1 MKKLLLAA
9 ALFCAT
15 TAQAQQLTATERKLI
30 ASVQQRMPQAE
41 KLLEQVVNINSG
53 TLNVAGVRAVGA
65 VFQKEFDA
73 LGFKTEWVAMPASMQ
88 RAGHLVAQRQ
98 GKKGKRLFLIGHL
111 DTVFELDMPFTK
123 YTRLND
129 STATGQGVN
138 DMKGGDVVILAALQA
153 LAANGLLKDAS
164 ITAYFTGD
172 EERGGHGPEA
182 RADFIA
188 RAKEAQVALAFEN
201 AIDLHTV
208 ATARRGSSNWQL
220 KTVGTAAHS
229 STIFKPAVGYG
240 AIYEVARILNS
251 FRETLSQEQYLT
263 FNPGL
268 IVGGSEVSYDE
279 AKARGEVVGKTNII
293 APSAAVA
300 GDLRFLTE
308 TQKEAART
316 KMRAI
321 VGQSLAGTHAEITF
335 TDGLPSMPPTPGNQ
349 RLADLANQ
357 ASRDLGLGPVVAGD
371 PGSRGAGD
379 ISYVAQYLDCLDG
392 LGAPGKGA
400 RAGRNHQFARV
411 SEAGRAHGAHD
422 LPAHAVGSLGLFIL
436 CSRLRNGACALAA
449 SNEASRSQ

>member
-1 MKKLLLAA
+1 MKKFLFAA
-9 ALFCAT
+9 AFLGCYA
-15 TAQAQQLTATERKLI
+15 AQAQTLTATERKI
-30 ASVQQRMPQAE
+30 VASVQQHMPQTE
-41 KLLEQVVNINSG
+41 QLLAQVVNINSG
-53 TLNVAGVRAVGA
+53 TLNVAGVRAVGTI
-65 VFQKEFDA
+65 FQQEFDA

-88 RAGHLVAQRQ
+88 RAGHLVAQRK

-111 DTVFELDMPFTK
+111 DTVFELDMPAGK

-153 LAANGLLKDAS
+153 LQANGLLQDVS

-172 EERGGHGPEA
+172 EERGGPGPEA
-182 RADFIA
+182 RADFV
-188 RAKEAQVALAFEN
+188 AKAKAAEVALAFEN

-208 ATARRGSSNWQL
+208 ATARRGSSSWQL
-220 KTVGTAAHS
+220 KTGGTAAHS

-240 AIYEVARILNS
+240 AIYEAARILNS

-279 AKARGEVVGKTNII
+279 AKAHGEVTGKTNII
-293 APSAAVA
+293 APTATVT

-308 TQKEAART
+308 AQKDAARA

-321 VGQSLAGTHAEITF
+321 VAQHLAGTTAEITF
-335 TDGLPSMPPTPGNQ
+335 TDGLPGMPPTPGNQ
-349 RLADLANQ
+349 RLAALTDQ
-357 ASRDLGLGPVVAGD
+357 ASRDLGLGPVAAGD

-400 RAGRNHQFARV
+400 HAPGEIINLKEFPLLIERAA
-411 SEAGRAHGAHD
+411 
-422 LPAHAVGSLGLFIL
+422 LLIY
-436 CSRLRNGACALAA
+436 RLTR
-449 SNEASRSQ
+449 

>member
-1 MKKLLLAA
+1 MLKKLLFAA
-9 ALFCAT
+9 AYLGGHA
-15 TAQAQQLTATERKLI
+15 AQAQQLSATERKLV
-30 ASVQQRMPQAE
+30 ASVRQRLPQTE
-41 KLLEQVVNINSG
+41 KLLERVVNINSG
-53 TLNVAGVRAVGA
+53 TLNVAGVREVGA
-65 VFQKEFDA
+65 VFRKEFDA

-88 RAGHLVAQRQ
+88 RAGHLVAQHP
-98 GKKGKRLFLIGHL
+98 GKKGKKLFLVGHL

-188 RAKEAQVALAFEN
+188 RAKTADVALAFEN

-208 ATARRGSSNWQL
+208 ATARRGSSSWQL
-220 KTVGTAAHS
+220 KTVGKAAHS

-240 AIYEVARILNS
+240 AIYEAARILNS
-251 FRETLSQEQYLT
+251 FREMLSQEQYLT

-268 IVGGSEVSYDE
+268 IVGGSEVTYNE
-279 AKARGEVVGKTNII
+279 AQARGEAVGKTNII

-300 GDLRFLTE
+300 GDLRFLSE
-308 TQKEAART
+308 AQKEAARA

-321 VGQSLAGTHAEITF
+321 VAQNLAGTSAEITF

-349 RLADLANQ
+349 RLADLASQ
-357 ASRDLGLGPVVAGD
+357 ASRDLGYGPVVAGD

-379 ISYVAQYLDCLDG
+379 ISYLAQYLDCLDG

-400 RAGRNHQFARV
+400 
-411 SEAGRAHGAHD
+411 
-422 LPAHAVGSLGLFIL
+422 HAPGETINLKDFPKLIERTAL
-436 CSRLRNGACALAA
+436 LLYRLTR
-449 SNEASRSQ
+449 

>member
-1 MKKLLLAA
+1 
-9 ALFCAT
+9 
-15 TAQAQQLTATERKLI
+15 
-30 ASVQQRMPQAE
+30 MPQTE

-53 TLNVAGVRAVGA
+53 TLNLAGVREVGE
-65 VFQKEFDA
+65 VFRKEFDA

-88 RAGHLVAQRQ
+88 RAGHLVAQHK

-123 YTRLND
+123 FTHLND

-138 DMKGGDVVILAALQA
+138 DMKGGDVIILAALQA
-153 LAANGLLKDAS
+153 LQANGLLKDAS

-172 EERGGHGPEA
+172 EERGAGPEA

-220 KTVGTAAHS
+220 KTFGTAAHS
-229 STIFKPAVGYG
+229 SGIFKPTVGYG
-240 AIYEVARILNS
+240 AIYEAARILNS

-268 IVGGSEVSYDE
+268 IVGGSEVMYDQ

-293 APSAAVA
+293 APTAAVA

-308 TQKEAART
+308 AQKEAARA

-321 VGQSLAGTHAEITF
+321 VARNLAGTKAEITF
-335 TDGLPSMPPTPGNQ
+335 TDGIPGMAPTPGNQ
-349 RLADLANQ
+349 KLADLADQ
-357 ASRDLGLGPVVAGD
+357 ASRDLGFGPVVAGD
-371 PGSRGAGD
+371 PGARGAGD
-379 ISYVAQYLDCLDG
+379 VSYVAQYLDCLDG

-400 RAGRNHQFARV
+400 
-411 SEAGRAHGAHD
+411 
-422 LPAHAVGSLGLFIL
+422 HAPGETINLKEFPKLVERTALMLY
-436 CSRLRNGACALAA
+436 RLTR
-449 SNEASRSQ
+449 

>member
-1 MKKLLLAA
+1 VQKLLLAA
-9 ALFCAT
+9 AFLCSYA
-15 TAQAQQLTATERKLI
+15 AQAQKLTPTERKLI
-30 ASVQQRMPQAE
+30 ASVQQHMPQTE

-53 TLNVAGVRAVGA
+53 TLNVAGVREVGTI
-65 VFQKEFDA
+65 FQKEFDA

-88 RAGHLVAQRQ
+88 RAGHLVAQHK

-123 YTRLND
+123 YTHLND

-138 DMKGGDVVILAALQA
+138 DMKGGDVIILAALQA
-153 LAANGLLKDAS
+153 LQANGLLKDAS

-172 EERGGHGPEA
+172 EERGAGSEA

-220 KTVGTAAHS
+220 KTTGTAAHS
-229 STIFKPAVGYG
+229 SGIFKPTVGYG
-240 AIYEVARILNS
+240 AIYEAARILNS

-268 IVGGSEVSYDE
+268 IVGGSEVMYDQ

-293 APSAAVA
+293 SPTAAVA

-308 TQKEAART
+308 AQKEAART

-321 VGQSLAGTHAEITF
+321 VAQNLAGTKAEITF
-335 TDGLPSMPPTPGNQ
+335 TDGIPGMAPTPGNQ
-349 RLADLANQ
+349 RLADLADQ
-357 ASRDLGLGPVVAGD
+357 TSRDLGFGPVVAGD
-371 PGSRGAGD
+371 PGARGAGD
-379 ISYVAQYLDCLDG
+379 VSYVAQYLDCLDG

-400 RAGRNHQFARV
+400 HAPGETIDLKAFPKLVERAA
-411 SEAGRAHGAHD
+411 
-422 LPAHAVGSLGLFIL
+422 LMIY
-436 CSRLRNGACALAA
+436 RLTR
-449 SNEASRSQ
+449 

>member
-9 ALFCAT
+9 ALLGYHAAP
-15 TAQAQQLTATERKLI
+15 AQKLTATERKI
-30 ASVQQRMPQAE
+30 VASVQQRLPQTE
-41 KLLEQVVNINSG
+41 QLLEQVVNINSG
-53 TLNVAGVRAVGA
+53 TLNLPGVRAVGA
-65 VFQKEFDA
+65 VFQKEFGA
-73 LGFKTEWVAMPASMQ
+73 LGFQTAWVSMPASMQ
-88 RAGHLVAQRQ
+88 RAGHLVAQRK
-98 GKKGKRLFLIGHL
+98 GKKGKKLLLIGHL

-153 LAANGLLKDAS
+153 LQANGLLRDAS

-182 RADFIA
+182 RADFVA
-188 RAKEAQVALAFEN
+188 QAKMADVALAFEN

-208 ATARRGSSNWQL
+208 ATARRGASTWLL
-220 KTVGTAAHS
+220 KTGGRAAHS

-240 AIYEVARILNS
+240 AIYEAARILNF

-279 AKARGEVVGKTNII
+279 AKARGQVVGKTNII
-293 APSAAVA
+293 APTATVT

-308 TQKEAART
+308 AQKEAARA
-316 KMRAI
+316 KMRVVVA
-321 VGQSLAGTHAEITF
+321 QNLPGTTAEITF
-335 TDGLPSMPPTPGNQ
+335 TDGLPGMPPTPGNQ
-349 RLADLANQ
+349 RLADLASQ
-357 ASRDLGLGPVVAGD
+357 TSLALGLGPVAAGD

-392 LGAPGKGA
+392 LGASGKGA
-400 RAGRNHQFARV
+400 
-411 SEAGRAHGAHD
+411 
-422 LPAHAVGSLGLFIL
+422 HAPGETINLKEFPVLIERTALMIY
-436 CSRLRNGACALAA
+436 RLTR
-449 SNEASRSQ
+449 

>member
-1 MKKLLLAA
+1 MKKLLLAS
-9 ALFCAT
+9 ALLCAYA
-15 TAQAQQLTATERKLI
+15 AQAQKLSATERNLI
-30 ASVQQRMPQAE
+30 ASVQQHMPQTE

-53 TLNVAGVRAVGA
+53 TLNVQGVREVGT

-88 RAGHLVAQRQ
+88 RAGHLVAQHP

-138 DMKGGDVVILAALQA
+138 DMKGGDVVVLAALQA
-153 LAANGLLKDAS
+153 LQANGLLKDAS

-172 EERGGHGPEA
+172 EERGGEGPEA

-188 RAKEAQVALAFEN
+188 RAKQAQVALAFET
-201 AIDLHTV
+201 AIDRHTV
-208 ATARRGSSNWQL
+208 ATARRGYSTWQL
-220 KTVGTAAHS
+220 KTFGTAAHS

-268 IVGGSEVSYDE
+268 IVGGSVVNYDQ
-279 AKARGEVVGKTNII
+279 AKARGEVIGKTNII
-293 APSAAVA
+293 APTATVA

-308 TQKEAART
+308 AQKEAART
-316 KMRAI
+316 QMRAI
-321 VGQSLAGTHAEITF
+321 VGQHLAGTRAEITF
-335 TDGLPSMPPTPGNQ
+335 RDGLPGMAPTPGNQ
-349 RLADLANQ
+349 QLAALADR
-357 ASRDLGLGPVVAGD
+357 ASRDLGFGPVVAGD
-371 PGSRGAGD
+371 PGARGAGD
-379 ISYVAQYLDCLDG
+379 VSYVAPYLDCLDG
-392 LGAPGKGA
+392 LGAPGQGDHAAGETVDLKELPKLVA
-400 RAGRNHQFARV
+400 RAA
-411 SEAGRAHGAHD
+411 
-422 LPAHAVGSLGLFIL
+422 LMIY
-436 CSRLRNGACALAA
+436 RLTR
-449 SNEASRSQ
+449 

>member
-1 MKKLLLAA
+1 VKKLLLAA
-9 ALFCAT
+9 TFICSYA
-15 TAQAQQLTATERKLI
+15 AQAQKLTSTERKLI
-30 ASVQQRMPQAE
+30 ASVQQRMPQTE

-53 TLNVAGVRAVGA
+53 TLNVQGVREVGT

-88 RAGHLVAQRQ
+88 RAGHLVAQHK

-123 YTRLND
+123 FTRLND

-153 LAANGLLKDAS
+153 LQANGLLKDAS

-172 EERGGHGPEA
+172 EERGGEGPEA

-188 RAKEAQVALAFEN
+188 KAKEAQVALAFEN
-201 AIDLHTV
+201 AIDRHTV

-220 KTVGTAAHS
+220 KTFGTAAHS
-229 STIFKPAVGYG
+229 STIFKPTVGYG
-240 AIYEVARILNS
+240 AIYEAARILNS

-268 IVGGSEVSYDE
+268 IVGGSEVNYDE

-293 APSAAVA
+293 APTASVA

-308 TQKEAART
+308 AQKEGART

-321 VGQSLAGTHAEITF
+321 VAQNLAGTKAEITF
-335 TDGLPSMPPTPGNQ
+335 SDGIPGMAPTPGNQ
-349 RLADLANQ
+349 KLADLADQ
-357 ASRDLGLGPVVAGD
+357 ASRDLGYGPVVAGD

-379 ISYVAQYLDCLDG
+379 VSYVAQYLDCLDG

-400 RAGRNHQFARV
+400 HAAGETINLKEFPKLVERTA
-411 SEAGRAHGAHD
+411 
-422 LPAHAVGSLGLFIL
+422 LMIY
-436 CSRLRNGACALAA
+436 RLTR
-449 SNEASRSQ
+449 